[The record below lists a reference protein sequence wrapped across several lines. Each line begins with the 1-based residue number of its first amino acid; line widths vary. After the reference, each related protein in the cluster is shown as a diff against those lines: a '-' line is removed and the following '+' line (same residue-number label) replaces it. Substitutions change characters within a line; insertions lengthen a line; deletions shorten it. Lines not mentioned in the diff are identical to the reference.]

1 MQMTNREYVEGTEP
15 AIYIGHR
22 VYRRPDGTVGRSKSW
37 HAEYTVDSR
46 QRSKA
51 LGTPTKAAAIRAAH
65 ALCDKLRQ
73 GIDEKPLKRVKVS
86 ELTEL
91 YIETLTNRG
100 RSPKTM
106 TKYRFNLNEFRKWW
120 ESKGDKNAAT
130 FTPRDFWAYRKHLAE
145 LGKSEHT
152 IEDRLVLVKQLFK
165 WAAHKAKAIP
175 INPIADES
183 VPEVPPTPQP
193 CFTPEQVEK
202 LIAAAKP
209 KHKPLFIALAY
220 SGLRIG
226 ELVALR
232 WQDVILD
239 KGQYGHLHIRL
250 GGSNGTTKGKSSRL
264 IPIHPMLREVLDAL
278 PKVHERVFLRPP
290 TSRYPEGH
298 HPINDR
304 HLLSIVKK
312 LCKRCGFPGWEK
324 FKLHTFRHAFAS
336 MCARNQV
343 SYKYALNWM
352 GHKNSDILD
361 MYVTMY
367 DDAADMAMQTISY
380 SRPTAATSQHVTD
393 VAPSETANDGA
404 CSNGT
409 G

>member
-1 MQMTNREYVEGTEP
+1 MQMTDREYVEGTEP

-22 VYRRPDGTVGRSKSW
+22 VYRRPDATTGKSKSW
-37 HAEYTVDSR
+37 HAEYTVESR

-51 LGTPTKAAAIRAAH
+51 LGSPNKAVAIRSAH
-65 ALCDKLRQ
+65 ALCEKLRQ
-73 GIDEKPLKRVKVS
+73 GIDEKPLKRIKVG
-86 ELTEL
+86 ELKDQYLEVM
-91 YIETLTNRG
+91 TNRG

-106 TKYRFNLNEFRKWW
+106 VKYRFNLNEFTDWW
-120 ESKGDKNAAT
+120 ESKSDKHAAT
-130 FTPRDFWAYRKHLAE
+130 FTPRDFWAYRKHLASR
-145 LGKSEHT
+145 GKSEHT
-152 IEDRLVLVKQLFK
+152 IEDRMVLVKQLFK
-165 WAAHKAKAIP
+165 WAAHKAKLIP

-193 CFTPEQVEK
+193 CFTPKQVEQ
-202 LIAAAKP
+202 LVAAARP
-209 KHKPLFIALAY
+209 QEKPLFTALAY

-232 WQDVILD
+232 WQDVDLER
-239 KGQYGHLHIRL
+239 GQYGHLHIRL
-250 GGSNGTTKGKSSRL
+250 GGSNGTTKGKASRF
-264 IPIHPMLREVLDAL
+264 IPIHPKLREVLDAL
-278 PKVHERVFLRPP
+278 PRVHERVFLRHP

-304 HLLSIVKK
+304 HLLAIVKK
-312 LCKRCGFPGWEK
+312 LCQKCGFPGWEK

-336 MCARNQV
+336 MCARNHV

-367 DDAADMAMQTISY
+367 DDAADQAMQTISY
-380 SRPTAATSQHVTD
+380 ARPMNAAAAT
-393 VAPSETANDGA
+393 VAEAESA
-404 CSNGT
+404 
-409 G
+409 